1 MLVPDLYVIN
11 VIFLAYKKKTKH
23 EKINFQK
30 FFVIFFLCNFS
41 VRSLLELVSW
51 TWTWTLTLVATMF
64 SFFLPTKS

>member
-30 FFVIFFLCNFS
+30 IFVIFFLCNFS
-41 VRSLLELVSW
+41 VRSLQC
-51 TWTWTLTLVATMF
+51 F
-64 SFFLPTKS
+64 HFFCPQKVEKTALKSCS